1 MDAVTEKVD
10 ELVETIRH
18 TEEYRHYKKLTA
30 GIEKDVELSRRL
42 NEFRRENFDMQV
54 DGRNLYEAVDEMRTK
69 YADLFKNPLAN
80 DMIETENSVCRLVRS
95 VYMEITRAISVDPPR
110 P

>member
-1 MDAVTEKVD
+1 LDAVTEKVG

-18 TEEYRHYKKLTA
+18 TEEYRRYKKLTA
-30 GIEKDVELSRRL
+30 EIEKDVELSRRL
-42 NEFRRENFDMQV
+42 NEFRKENFDMQV
-54 DGRNLYEAVDEMRTK
+54 AGRDLYDAVDGLREK

-80 DMIETENSVCRLVRS
+80 DMIETENSVCRLIRS

-110 P
+110 S

>member
-10 ELVETIRH
+10 ELVETILC
-18 TEEYRHYKKLTA
+18 TEEYRHYRKLA
-30 GIEKDVELSRRL
+30 AEIEKDVELSRRL
-42 NEFRRENFDMQV
+42 NEFRKENYDMQV
-54 DGRNLYEAVDEMRTK
+54 AGQNLYDAVDGLRAK
-69 YADLFKNPLAN
+69 YADLFRNPLAN

-95 VYMEITRAISVDPPR
+95 VYMEISRAISVDPPW